1 MKNNL
6 VSRTINCIVKYFKIT
21 KKGKNEKAEEGKRQL
36 KRMWIV
42 KSNHGGSHC
51 YRTAD
56 GAMLPVRFLVSA
68 VIRDSRLN
76 KRVAGNS
83 KLCKMV

>member
-36 KRMWIV
+36 KRMG
-42 KSNHGGSHC
+42 N
-51 YRTAD
+51 RTMEEAI
-56 GAMLPVRFLVSA
+56 AIEQLMV
-68 VIRDSRLN
+68 
-76 KRVAGNS
+76 
-83 KLCKMV
+83 LCCQFVF